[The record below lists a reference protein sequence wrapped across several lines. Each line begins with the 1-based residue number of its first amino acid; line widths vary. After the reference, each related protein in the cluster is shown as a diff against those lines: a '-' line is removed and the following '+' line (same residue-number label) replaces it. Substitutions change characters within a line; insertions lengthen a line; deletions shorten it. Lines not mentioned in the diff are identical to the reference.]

1 MDREEA
7 ERRRREMMNKEL
19 EIRES
24 KDFMTYIKS
33 TEEKINDIVQ
43 KG

>member
-1 MDREEA
+1 MK
-7 ERRRREMMNKEL
+7 KEL

-24 KDFMTYIKS
+24 KDFMAFIKN

-43 KG
+43 RG